1 MTAADK
7 RVTRSRS
14 GNNRFVTRRIGKE
27 TIIVPVAGR
36 VADLE
41 SVYTLN
47 EVGTRV
53 WELLDTP
60 RTPSEIARLVAAD
73 YDASE
78 HEVARD
84 VAEFLGVLQESGLI
98 DAGADPVR

>member
-1 MTAADK
+1 MIATDK
-7 RVTRSRS
+7 RVTRAQ
-14 GNNRFVTRRIGKE
+14 GDDHRFVTRRIGKE

-47 EVGTRV
+47 EVATRI

-60 RTPSEIARLVAAD
+60 RTANEIAKLVAAD
-73 YDASE
+73 YDAAE

-84 VAEFLGVLQESGLI
+84 VAEFVAMLEERGL
-98 DAGADPVR
+98 AHAAADPVR